1 MPKACNEIVISCPRE
16 DVFAF
21 LADPENDPQ
30 WRRGVLDLKRVSGN
44 GIGARDAQSVKGPG
58 GHRIPADV
66 EITELIPGKAI
77 AFKTVSGPVRAR
89 GRCQLDAADGG
100 TRVRFELESDVKGVK
115 RLLGPMAHK
124 TMNNEVR
131 QLASLK
137 RIIEPADH
145 GVQHCRYPISKRWE
159 LARRFLCARHPR
171 QGSLLAHARLVAN
184 AIARYPSSWRGKRSP
199 ERTDGG

>member
-77 AFKTVSGPVRAR
+77 AFKTVSGPVRPR
-89 GRCQLDAADGG
+89 GRYQLDAADGG
-100 TRVRFELESDVKGVK
+100 TRVRFELESD
-115 RLLGPMAHK
+115 
-124 TMNNEVR
+124 
-131 QLASLK
+131 
-137 RIIEPADH
+137 
-145 GVQHCRYPISKRWE
+145 
-159 LARRFLCARHPR
+159 
-171 QGSLLAHARLVAN
+171 
-184 AIARYPSSWRGKRSP
+184 
-199 ERTDGG
+199 